1 FGSLSP
7 SPDGKKLFVAGR
19 QGRGEL
25 VRYDAQS
32 HQFVPFLSGISA
44 GELDFS
50 RDGKWVTYVSYPD
63 YALWRSRVDGS
74 DPLQLT
80 FPPMSADLPRWS
92 PDGSQIAFVDSEI
105 GKLLKIFLVPANGGT
120 PQELLPESRNQVDPA
135 WSADGKQIAF
145 GRIGF
150 VGSTEK
156 VALQLM
162 DLTTHQVSVIP
173 GSDGL
178 FSPRWSPDGR
188 YVAA

>member
-63 YALWRSRVDGS
+63 GALWRSRADGS
-74 DPLQLT
+74 DALQLT
-80 FPPMSADLPRWS
+80 FPPISADLPRWS
-92 PDGSQIAFVDSEI
+92 PDGSQIAFVDSEL
-105 GKLLKIFLVPANGGT
+105 GRPLKVFLVSAQGGT
-120 PQELLPESRNQVDPA
+120 PQELLPESLNQVDPV
-135 WSADGKQIAF
+135 WSQDGKQIAF
-145 GRIGF
+145 GRIGV

-156 VALQLM
+156 LAIQLVDMATRQVA
-162 DLTTHQVSVIP
+162 VVP
-173 GSDGL
+173 GSENL
-178 FSPRWSPDGR
+178 
-188 YVAA
+188 